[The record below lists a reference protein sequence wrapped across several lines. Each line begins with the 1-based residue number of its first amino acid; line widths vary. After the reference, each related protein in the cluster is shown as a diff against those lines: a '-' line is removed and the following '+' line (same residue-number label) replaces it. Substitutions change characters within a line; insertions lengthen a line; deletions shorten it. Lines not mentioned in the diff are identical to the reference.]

1 MTILKNIFLIF
12 LNLIIFIKILKL
24 YYHESWEFKKKKKKF
39 EKQLNNV
46 ERTWVPQRRFIELDD
61 DKS

>member
-1 MTILKNIFLIF
+1 MTILKNIFFIF
-12 LNLIIFIKILKL
+12 LKLIIFIKILKL
-24 YYHESWEFKKKKKKF
+24 YYHESWELKKKKKI

>member
-1 MTILKNIFLIF
+1 MTILKNIFFIF
-12 LNLIIFIKILKL
+12 LKLIIFIKILNL
-24 YYHESWEFKKKKKKF
+24 YYHESWELKKKKI